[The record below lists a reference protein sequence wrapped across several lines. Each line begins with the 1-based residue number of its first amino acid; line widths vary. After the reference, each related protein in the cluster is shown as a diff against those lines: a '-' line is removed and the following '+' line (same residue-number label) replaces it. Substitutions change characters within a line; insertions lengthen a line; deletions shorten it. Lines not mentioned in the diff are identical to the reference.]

1 MSLHRGPSVQLSVV
15 EELKLELDLVP
26 TLLLLL
32 AVPTVQGN
40 LPREGCNLV
49 TTSNVQVSTVVPL

>member
-1 MSLHRGPSVQLSVV
+1 MSLHRGPSVRLSAV

-32 AVPTVQGN
+32 EVPTVQGN
-40 LPREGCNLV
+40 LPRVGYNRV
-49 TTSNVQVSTVVPL
+49 TTSNVQVRTY